1 MRSESILW
9 DNKEIK
15 SNKKEVMEDCNIFST
30 GDGSRFSSRFDTEE
44 WVCPKGI
51 AFHLGFKNIV

>member
-15 SNKKEVMEDCNIFST
+15 SNKKEVMEDCSIFST

-44 WVCPKGI
+44 
-51 AFHLGFKNIV
+51 